1 MQKEID
7 NIIPI
12 MNCIIHP
19 DDILKPWAKSRN
31 NYEWYYTFGHTF
43 QPISILEIG
52 VSRGYSSIA
61 MGLGCTIPPLHFFLI
76 DSQLDGIPITTA
88 IQNINQ
94 IFPNAIVETLIAD
107 SQIIES
113 LPSHFIADVSHV
125 DGCHTFGGV
134 QKELALV
141 YPCTRYYIIVDD
153 THGDY
158 IANGVREFVS
168 THDNIQIIHEITE
181 SLTGQ
186 MILEKSQPK
195 KRKKL

>member
-1 MQKEID
+1 MQKQIEDITLILG
-7 NIIPI
+7 NIIDPI
-12 MNCIIHP
+12 IKNETWVC
-19 DDILKPWAKSRN
+19 DKN
-31 NYEWYYTFGHTF
+31 NYEWYYTFGRLL
-43 QPISILEIG
+43 QPTSILEIG
-52 VSRGYSSIA
+52 VSRGYGSIA
-61 MGLGCTIPPLHFFLI
+61 MGFGCENPPTHFFFVDNEI
-76 DSQLDGIPITTA
+76 DGIPITTA

-153 THGDY
+153 THGEY
-158 IANGVREFVS
+158 IANGVKTFVS
-168 THDNIQIIHEITE
+168 THNDIQIIHEITE

-186 MILEKSQPK
+186 MILKKSQPK
-195 KRKKL
+195 KRN